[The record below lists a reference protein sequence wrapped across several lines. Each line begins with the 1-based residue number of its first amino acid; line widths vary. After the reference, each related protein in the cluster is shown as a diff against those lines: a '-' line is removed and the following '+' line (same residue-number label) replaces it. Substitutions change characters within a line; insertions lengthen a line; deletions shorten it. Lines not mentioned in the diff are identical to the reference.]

1 MRHWNRI
8 GLLVPSSDTV
18 MEPDLWRRLPPQASL
33 HVARMYLEDT
43 TVAGEE
49 KMLLE
54 ELAPAARRLA
64 SINPEL
70 IIFGCT
76 SAAALHGME
85 GDAAIA
91 NHVQEIAG
99 CDAIT
104 LTQAS
109 ISEIKKLQ
117 VKRLFLFTPYVA
129 ELTERL
135 ANTFGEAGLHVIGS
149 EGLGLDNDL
158 AIAAV
163 SPEEIRDYVAAAVKR
178 NHLHPDA
185 VFVSCTTFR
194 AFDAAEG
201 IERELGIPV
210 VTSNR
215 AALEFILHYLRTKT
229 SI

>member
-1 MRHWNRI
+1 MKHWNRI

-18 MEPDLWRRLPPQASL
+18 MELDLWRRLPSQASL

-49 KMLLE
+49 KMLRE
-54 ELAPAARRLA
+54 ELEPAAHRLA
-64 SINPEL
+64 SIRPEL

-76 SAAALHGME
+76 SAAALHGMD
-85 GDAAIA
+85 GDAVIA
-91 NHVQEIAG
+91 NRVQEIGG

-104 LTQAS
+104 VTQAS

-117 VKRLFLFTPYVA
+117 AKRLLLFTPYVA

-135 ANTFGEAGLHVIGS
+135 VNTFLEAGLPVIGS
-149 EGLGLDNDL
+149 DDMGLDNDL

-163 SPEEIRDYVAAAVKR
+163 SPEEIRNCVAAAVLR
-178 NHLHPDA
+178 CHPYPDA

-194 AFDAAEG
+194 AFDAVEG
-201 IERELGIPV
+201 IEKEFGIPV

-215 AALEFILHYLRTKT
+215 AALEFLLHYLRTKR